1 MRYGNKRQADI
12 ILVGAKKI
20 LGCSSRTCRGD
31 MDLNT
36 LRSCRD
42 KAKLILLVSMP
53 EDRYSKQ
60 RFSQECLVEVDRGKP
75 GVEWWMI

>member
-1 MRYGNKRQADI
+1 
-12 ILVGAKKI
+12 
-20 LGCSSRTCRGD
+20 

-42 KAKLILLVSMP
+42 KANSKLLVSMP

-60 RFSQECLVEVDRGKP
+60 LSSQECLIKLDRGKP
-75 GVEWWMI
+75 GVEWWTI

>member
-1 MRYGNKRQADI
+1 
-12 ILVGAKKI
+12 
-20 LGCSSRTCRGD
+20 

>member
-1 MRYGNKRQADI
+1 
-12 ILVGAKKI
+12 
-20 LGCSSRTCRGD
+20 

-42 KAKLILLVSMP
+42 KAKLKLLVSVP

-60 RFSQECLVEVDRGKP
+60 LSSQECLVEIDRGKP
-75 GVEWWMI
+75 RVEWWMI